1 MMIRGSRSKPGR
13 KEFAGDAWEQ
23 TLRFISRATIIH
35 AIGAYF
41 NGEELPSCCQR
52 VRD

>member
-1 MMIRGSRSKPGR
+1 MRQGKSEVPTG
-13 KEFAGDAWEQ
+13 EQ
-23 TLRFISRATIIH
+23 TPRFISIATIIH

-41 NGEELPSCCQR
+41 NDEELPSCCQR